1 MSLRSICQT
10 ARLSVQ
16 LGCPVVIVT
25 EYLVKTVLG
34 RRGSFRSNLRVQST
48 MVGKAWKQEPEAAG
62 HIVLAAREQRGEYWP
77 SVCFF
82 LVIQTKKTSV
92 CGVALPTSRWCATSA

>member
-1 MSLRSICQT
+1 MTLRSICQT

-48 MVGKAWKQEPEAAG
+48 MVREAWRQAAG
-62 HIVLAAREQRGEYWP
+62 YIASAMRMQRKMNNAVQLLFFVFN
-77 SVCFF
+77 SV
-82 LVIQTKKTSV
+82 TT
-92 CGVALPTSRWCATSA
+92 